1 MDTAYTGNQIATRRK
16 ALGMTQKDL
25 AEKLHVTDKAVS
37 KWERGLNFPDLGLM
51 ESLAAVL
58 ETTPACLLGLEE
70 ANRDEIVSS
79 MTQISGEQLEDS
91 LRDVKWFG
99 WGCVLA
105 AALLTAVYFLYGKNV
120 RHTQIAYMI
129 LYSVMTAAAVCGLW
143 LLFKYGEI
151 RKFRTGDTL
160 TLYGAAL
167 PVLIHLGISFFTGHS
182 PHPVMGLALI
192 IIAACFTQLFFF
204 RIMRPQPAKALPLI
218 LCAAFMALQ
227 FRFGNFIPEVIAP
240 AVCCFLVWLICFLK
254 TRKKEPIQYGRS
266 Q

>member
-16 ALGMTQKDL
+16 NLGMTQKDL

-37 KWERGLNFPDLGLM
+37 KWERGINFPDLGLM
-51 ESLAAVL
+51 EALASAL
-58 ETTPACLLGLEE
+58 ETTPANLLGLEE

-79 MTQISGEQLEDS
+79 MAEISNQQLDDS

-99 WGCVLA
+99 WGCILA

-129 LYSVMTAAAVCGLW
+129 LWCVMIAAAVWGLW
-143 LLFKYGEI
+143 LLIKYGEI

-167 PVLIHLGISFFTGHS
+167 PVLIHLGISFITGHS
-182 PHPVMGLALI
+182 PNAVLGLCLI
-192 IIAACFTQLFFF
+192 IIAACLTQLFFF
-204 RIMRPQPAKALPLI
+204 RIIRPLPAKALPLI
-218 LCAAFMALQ
+218 GCTAFMALQ

-240 AVCCFLVWLICFLK
+240 AVCCTIVWLICFIK
-254 TRKKEPIQYGRS
+254 TRKKEPVQ
-266 Q
+266 

>member
-37 KWERGLNFPDLGLM
+37 KWERGLNFPDLCLM

-58 ETTPACLLGLEE
+58 ETTPASLLGLEE

-79 MTQISGEQLEDS
+79 MTEISEQQLDDS
-91 LRDVKWFG
+91 LREVRWLG
-99 WGCVLA
+99 WGCMLA
-105 AALLTAVYFLYGKNV
+105 TALLTAVYFLYGKNV
-120 RHTQIAYMI
+120 RHTQIAYMTLTCVI
-129 LYSVMTAAAVCGLW
+129 FAAAVCGLW

-160 TLYGAAL
+160 ALHGAAL

-182 PHPVMGLALI
+182 PHPALGLCLI
-192 IIAACFTQLFFF
+192 IFASCFTQLFFF
-204 RIMRPQPAKALPLI
+204 RIMRPQTAKALPLI
-218 LCAAFMALQ
+218 CCTAFMALQ
-227 FRFGNFIPEVIAP
+227 LKCGNIIPEVIAP
-240 AVCCFLVWLICFLK
+240 AVCCLVVWLICFLK
-254 TRKKEPIQYGRS
+254 MCKKEPIP
-266 Q
+266 